1 MNGRLNS
8 CYFKLSS
15 IRRNFL
21 LWCVHFHLVK
31 VDSVFRGSRLNNWRQ
46 PAFLLSKIETAPCS
60 PHPSESLLFFGCC
73 FIVDI
78 CFEMVTLLVD
88 RRQVLDLRLHLT
100 ISQSLLVPV
109 HLTGRSLVDFDG
121 EWLVANR
128 ARETEGR
135 LS

>member
-1 MNGRLNS
+1 M
-8 CYFKLSS
+8 
-15 IRRNFL
+15 
-21 LWCVHFHLVK
+21 
-31 VDSVFRGSRLNNWRQ
+31 
-46 PAFLLSKIETAPCS
+46 
-60 PHPSESLLFFGCC
+60 
-73 FIVDI
+73 DI
-78 CFEMVTLLVD
+78 CFEVVTLLVD

-100 ISQSLLVPV
+100 ISQRLLVPV